1 LCKNKCL
8 CLKEA
13 KVIHGKIF
21 GNQIL
26 ARGANWL
33 LVPVLSAILVVAACT
48 TPVEMPTQYVVDD
61 LGRLVV
67 IDGTPQ
73 RIISLAPS
81 NTEILFALGLG
92 DEVVGV
98 TMYCD
103 YPAQAQDKEKVGDY
117 YGPDI
122 EKIIALDPDL
132 VLATDFHRFDLIPAL
147 EQQGIAVLAV
157 APQTLDDV
165 LASIEKIGEIAG
177 KEAEALQLVTEMT
190 RKIQAVEEQ
199 TKELEQKPSVLYMT
213 WHDPMWTVGRD
224 TWIDDLISVAGGVNI
239 FSQNFEGGAMV
250 QIEWVILQNPE
261 IIITSE
267 WSYDWAL
274 NATELASTNASQ
286 TGRIYTFNDDLAQR
300 PGPRLAQGLDWFAY
314 LFHPEIFEEPED

>member
-1 LCKNKCL
+1 MTRT
-8 CLKEA
+8 
-13 KVIHGKIF
+13 KVF

-26 ARGANWL
+26 ARGTNWL
-33 LVPVLSAILVVAACT
+33 LVALLSIVLLLAACT
-48 TPVEMPTQYVVDD
+48 TPVQAPPQYVVDD
-61 LGRLVV
+61 LGRLVA
-67 IDGTPQ
+67 INGTPQ

-103 YPAQAQDKEKVGDY
+103 YPPEAQDKEKVGDY

-122 EKIIALDPDL
+122 EKIIALEPDL

-147 EQQGIAVLAV
+147 EQQGFAVFAV

-165 LASIEKIGEIAG
+165 LQSIEKIGEITG
-177 KEAEALQLVTEMT
+177 KEAEASELVDGM
-190 RKIQAVEEQ
+190 RNKIEEVEEQ
-199 TKELEQKPSVLYMT
+199 TKELEQKPSVFYMT

-224 TWIDDLISVAGGVNI
+224 TWIDDLINIAGGVNI
-239 FSQNFEGGAMV
+239 FSENFESGAMV
-250 QIEWVILQNPE
+250 QIEWVILHDPE

-286 TGRIYTFNDDLAQR
+286 TGRIYTFDDDLAQR
-300 PGPRLAQGLDWFAY
+300 PGPRLVQGLDWFAY
-314 LFHPEIFEEPED
+314 LIHPEIFEEPED